1 MKRYTQPIVDFFK
14 FSPIMRPASAMIIA
28 YGYVLRGEKV
38 EKPIA
43 WQNI

>member
-1 MKRYTQPIVDFFK
+1 MRAYELFIDFCK
-14 FSPIMRPASAMIIA
+14 FSPITRPVRAMILA

-43 WQNI
+43 WGTI